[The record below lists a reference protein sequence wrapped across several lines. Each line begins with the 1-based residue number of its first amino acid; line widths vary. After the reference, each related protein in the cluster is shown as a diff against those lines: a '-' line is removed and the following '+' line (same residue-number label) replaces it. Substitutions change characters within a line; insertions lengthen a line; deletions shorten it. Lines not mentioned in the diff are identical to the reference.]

1 MSDWQCFFFA
11 LETERWMCL
20 WAHQEGKRAPFIQ
33 DVSGEDAFKNPGVN
47 SRTQTC
53 LIVIGPITAHNI
65 MVKHEQQRQNL
76 KKTDEKIKA
85 PLQQHE
91 SLHKRRR
98 ESLIKVHL
106 LHQFL
111 LFQFRL
117 FALFG
122 NSFMYL
128 IFGLSL
134 SFCNVLIGY
143 NVGLRRCRSPV
154 CCLRSVIFTCRFT
167 QTMAAT
173 SIELSMG
180 HGHPSLSSPTKWKT
194 HIHTQMNQ
202 EGGFVLNLR
211 SRNSRRVSKCL

>member
-1 MSDWQCFFFA
+1 MFFFLLLKLKDECVYGHIRRGSEPLSFRTC
-11 LETERWMCL
+11 LERMRLKT
-20 WAHQEGKRAPFIQ
+20 Q
-33 DVSGEDAFKNPGVN
+33 VN

-76 KKTDEKIKA
+76 KKTDEKMKA
-85 PLQQHE
+85 PLQE
-91 SLHKRRR
+91 RERLHQRRQTRRR

-106 LHQFL
+106 VHEFL
-111 LFQFRL
+111 LFRFRL
-117 FALFG
+117 FVLFG
-122 NSFMYL
+122 NSFMHL

-154 CCLRSVIFTCRFT
+154 CCVRSVIFTCRFT

-173 SIELSMG
+173 SKELSMG

-202 EGGFVLNLR
+202 EGGFVLNPR